1 MTFDQQVNYI
11 SLLAEA
17 HLQLAVCTLI
27 CCLYCLPL
35 DAWQLQNGKWHQN
48 PSKCRTTIGAQAIQ
62 LVQSTPDIWLGGNAL
77 LWGFLFFSLKKEKK
91 IIYTKILVCLFFLL
105 YCRRKKKGAFKDKQ
119 RKKALNLTLF
129 KLTSGPLPP
138 LPPLREEKNLQHLKV
153 TPWVNI

>member
-91 IIYTKILVCLFFLL
+91 IIYTKILVFFFLL
-105 YCRRKKKGAFKDKQ
+105 YCRRKKKRAFKDKQ

-129 KLTSGPLPP
+129 KLTSGPPSPPSLPWG
-138 LPPLREEKNLQHLKV
+138 RKKTCSTLK
-153 TPWVNI
+153 